1 MKLKL
6 LYPLSIDRRHVVF
19 VLSAHLFVCFS
30 VCCQYLLYL
39 LNSPGLLKTVILQES
54 VILQNSVT
62 FTITENCNI
71 KSKITEYC
79 NIRKQG
85 VKESHTGYYCFTAC
99 IL

>member
-1 MKLKL
+1 MWCLIADSTPSAGNDITEKKKLRHIVQ
-6 LYPLSIDRRHVVF
+6 SRR
-19 VLSAHLFVCFS
+19 
-30 VCCQYLLYL
+30 
-39 LNSPGLLKTVILQES
+39 LLKTVILQGS

-62 FTITENCNI
+62 FIITENCNI

-85 VKESHTGYYCFTAC
+85 VKESHTGYYCSTAC

>member
-1 MKLKL
+1 MFQVLFESNV
-6 LYPLSIDRRHVVF
+6 YDVQSRR
-19 VLSAHLFVCFS
+19 
-30 VCCQYLLYL
+30 
-39 LNSPGLLKTVILQES
+39 LLKTVILQES

-62 FTITENCNI
+62 FIITENCNI

-85 VKESHTGYYCFTAC
+85 VKESHTGYYCSTAC

>member
-1 MKLKL
+1 MSFGLHF
-6 LYPLSIDRRHVVF
+6 PMEDFFGHAHNEQSRR
-19 VLSAHLFVCFS
+19 
-30 VCCQYLLYL
+30 
-39 LNSPGLLKTVILQES
+39 LLKTVILQES

-62 FTITENCNI
+62 FIITENCNI

-85 VKESHTGYYCFTAC
+85 VKVSHTGYYCSTAC